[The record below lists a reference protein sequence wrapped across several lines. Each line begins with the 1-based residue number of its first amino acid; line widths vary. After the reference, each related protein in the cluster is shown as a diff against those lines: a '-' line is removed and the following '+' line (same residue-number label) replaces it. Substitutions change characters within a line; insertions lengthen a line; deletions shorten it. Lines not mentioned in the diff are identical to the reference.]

1 MTLSLIVLTVG
12 LVGFAFVMA
21 LIVWYQDKKEKEHK
35 KI

>member
-12 LVGFAFVMA
+12 LVGFALIMAFV
-21 LIVWYQDKKEKEHK
+21 VWYQDKKEQK